1 MVSVAV
7 AITPQRSFATPAA
20 PPWLD
25 ARRYLALMIASH
37 AGVERIATGFE
48 FTEGPVWHPHDRTLI
63 FSDIVGNRMHRW
75 SATGGITTF
84 RQPSNMANGNA
95 YDRQGRLVTCEHAT
109 SRVTR
114 TDHDG
119 SVVVLASH
127 HQGRQLN
134 SPNDVVV
141 RSDGS
146 IFFTDPTA
154 GRREYYGIPREP
166 DLDVRGV
173 YRVDPDGRLHLLVDD
188 FDQPNGLCFSLDER
202 RLFVNDSPRRHI
214 RVFDVTS
221 DGALSSGAIW
231 AVVGGAEGDRVPD
244 GMKIDSAG
252 NVWCAGPGGIHVF
265 APDALRMA
273 VVPFPEDVA
282 NFAWG
287 DDDLCSL
294 YATAS
299 TSVYRVRVT
308 TPGLPAF

>member
-1 MVSVAV
+1 
-7 AITPQRSFATPAA
+7 
-20 PPWLD
+20 
-25 ARRYLALMIASH
+25 MIDSH
-37 AGVERIATGFE
+37 AEIERIATGFE
-48 FTEGPVWHPHDRTLI
+48 FTEGPVWHPRDRTLI
-63 FSDIVGNRMHRW
+63 FSDIPGDHMHRW
-75 SATGGITTF
+75 TAAEGITTF
-84 RQPSNMANGNA
+84 RKPSNMANGNT
-95 YDRQGRLVTCEHAT
+95 YDRRGRLVTCEHAT

-114 TDHDG
+114 TEHDG
-119 SVVVLASH
+119 AVVVLASH
-127 HQGRQLN
+127 YGGRQLN

-166 DLDVRGV
+166 ELGFRGV
-173 YRVDPDGRLHLLVDD
+173 YRIAPDGRLHLLVDD

-221 DGALSSGAIW
+221 DGELTSGAIW

-265 APDALRMA
+265 APDAARVG
-273 VVPFPEDVA
+273 VVAFPEDVA
-282 NFAWG
+282 NFTWG
-287 DDDLCSL
+287 DDDVCSL
-294 YATAS
+294 FATAS

-308 TPGLPAF
+308 IPGRRAF